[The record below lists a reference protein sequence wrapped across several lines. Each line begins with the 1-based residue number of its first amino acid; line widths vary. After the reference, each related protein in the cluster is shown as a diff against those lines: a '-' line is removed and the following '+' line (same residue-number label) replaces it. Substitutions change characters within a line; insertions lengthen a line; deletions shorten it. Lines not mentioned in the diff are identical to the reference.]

1 MLVDCFIFY
10 NELDILKK
18 RLRYLDSVV
27 DKFVLVESTS
37 TFRGIPK
44 ELYYQNNKDIFKEWN
59 DKIIH
64 IVVEDNPSGKDPW
77 TREYF
82 QRNCIAR
89 GLLEFQDDDIVMV
102 SDVDEIPNRT
112 ALRLPPDMKMCSY
125 NMIAFQYNFNYI
137 QELEPWF
144 GTVITTKGVLMQVSP
159 QKLREMRWSVPHYKN
174 AGWHLSSFG
183 DEKFV
188 ANKTYN
194 CSHCYD
200 DGVKDLD
207 AETFKKLIE
216 VGIHSDGKYKLVKT
230 SEKIIKSIPTE
241 LKSLT

>member
-1 MLVDCFIFY
+1 MIVDCFIFY

-27 DKFVLVESTS
+27 DKFVLVESTA

-59 DKIIH
+59 DKIVH
-64 IVVEDNPSGKDPW
+64 VVVEDNPVGENPW
-77 TREYF
+77 VREYF
-82 QRNCIAR
+82 QRNCITR
-89 GLLEFQDDDIVMV
+89 GLDEFKNDDIVMV

-112 ALRLPPDMKMCSY
+112 ALQLPPDVEMCSY

-144 GTVITTKGVLMQVSP
+144 GTVMTTKEVLMRLSP
-159 QKLREMRWSVPHYKN
+159 QRMREMRWSIPCYRN

-183 DEKFV
+183 DENFI
-188 ANKTYN
+188 ANKMYN
-194 CSHCYD
+194 FAHCYD
-200 DGVKDLD
+200 KDAEDLD
-207 AETFKKLIE
+207 KKRFKKLIDE
-216 VGIHSDGKYKLVKT
+216 GVHTDGKHKLTKT
-230 SEKIIKSIPTE
+230 SDKIMNSIPNE
-241 LKSLT
+241 LK

>member
-1 MLVDCFIFY
+1 MLIDCFIFY

-18 RLRYLDSVV
+18 RLKYLDSVV

-44 ELYYQNNKDIFKEWN
+44 ELYYQNNKDMFKEWR

-64 IVVEDNPSGKDPW
+64 IVVKDNPSGKDPW
-77 TREYF
+77 LREYF

-112 ALRLPPDMKMCSY
+112 ALRLPPDVQVCSY

-144 GTVITTKGVLMQVSP
+144 GTVITTKEVLMRVSP

-183 DEKFV
+183 DEKFI

-216 VGIHSDGKYKLVKT
+216 VGIHSDGKYRLIKA
-230 SEKIIKSIPTE
+230 SEKIIKSIPIE

>member
-1 MLVDCFIFY
+1 MLIDCFIFY

-27 DKFVLVESTS
+27 DKFVLVESTV
-37 TFRGIPK
+37 THRGEEK
-44 ELYYQNNKDIFKEWN
+44 KLFFEENKKDFEEWS

-64 IVVEDNPSGKDPW
+64 VIIRDNPVDKDPW
-77 TREYF
+77 VRENF

-112 ALRLPPDMKMCSY
+112 ALRLPPNVPMCSY

-144 GTVITTKGVLMQVSP
+144 GTVITTKEVLMQVSP
-159 QKLREMRWSVPHYKN
+159 QKMREMRWSVPHYKN

-183 DEKFV
+183 DENFI
-188 ANKTYN
+188 ANKVYN
-194 CSHCYD
+194 FAHCYD
-200 DGVKDLD
+200 PGANNLNV
-207 AETFKKLIE
+207 ETFKKLIDE
-216 VGIHSDGKYKLVKT
+216 GIHTDRKYKLVKT
-230 SEKIIKSIPTE
+230 SDKIMNSIPIE
-241 LKSLT
+241 IKM

>member
-1 MLVDCFIFY
+1 MLIDCFIFY

-27 DKFVLVESTS
+27 DKFVLVESTT

-44 ELYYQNNKDIFKEWN
+44 ELYYQNNKDMFREWH

-64 IVVEDNPSGKDPW
+64 IIVKDNPSGKDPW
-77 TREYF
+77 VREYF

-112 ALRLPPDMKMCSY
+112 ALRLPPDVPICSY

-144 GTVITTKGVLMQVSP
+144 GTVITTKEVLMQVSP

-183 DEKFV
+183 DEKFI
-188 ANKTYN
+188 ANKVYN
-194 CSHCYD
+194 FAHCYD
-200 DGVKDLD
+200 AGAKDLD
-207 AETFKKLIE
+207 EKKFKELINE
-216 VGIHSDGKYKLVKT
+216 GIHTDGKYKLVKT
-230 SEKIIKSIPTE
+230 SEKIMNTLPLEIK
-241 LKSLT
+241 L

>member
-1 MLVDCFIFY
+1 
-10 NELDILKK
+10 
-18 RLRYLDSVV
+18 
-27 DKFVLVESTS
+27 
-37 TFRGIPK
+37 
-44 ELYYQNNKDIFKEWN
+44 
-59 DKIIH
+59 
-64 IVVEDNPSGKDPW
+64 
-77 TREYF
+77 
-82 QRNCIAR
+82 
-89 GLLEFQDDDIVMV
+89 
-102 SDVDEIPNRT
+102 
-112 ALRLPPDMKMCSY
+112 
-125 NMIAFQYNFNYI
+125 
-137 QELEPWF
+137 
-144 GTVITTKGVLMQVSP
+144 MQVSP

>member
-1 MLVDCFIFY
+1 MLIDCFIFY

-27 DKFVLVESTS
+27 DKFVLVESTT

-44 ELYYQNNKDIFKEWN
+44 ELYYQNNKDMFREWH

-64 IVVEDNPSGKDPW
+64 IVVKDNPSGKDPW
-77 TREYF
+77 VREYF

-89 GLLEFQDDDIVMV
+89 GLLEFQGDDIVMV

-112 ALRLPPDMKMCSY
+112 ALRIPPDMKMCSY

-144 GTVITTKGVLMQVSP
+144 GTVITTNEVLMQVSP

-216 VGIHSDGKYKLVKT
+216 VGIHSDGKYRLVKA
-230 SEKIIKSIPTE
+230 SEKIIKSIPIE

>member
-1 MLVDCFIFY
+1 
-10 NELDILKK
+10 LK
-18 RLRYLDSVV
+18 YLDSVV
-27 DKFVLVESTS
+27 DKFVLVESTV
-37 TFRGIPK
+37 THRGEEK
-44 ELYYQNNKDIFKEWN
+44 KLFFEENKKDFEEWS

-64 IVVEDNPSGKDPW
+64 VIIRDNPVDKDPW
-77 TREYF
+77 VRENF

-183 DEKFV
+183 DEHFI
-188 ANKTYN
+188 ANKVYN
-194 CSHCYD
+194 FAHCHD
-200 DGVKDLD
+200 DCLKGMNVD
-207 AETFKKLIE
+207 TFKNLIE
-216 VGIHSDGKYKLVKT
+216 NGIHADGKYKLVET
-230 SEKIIKSIPTE
+230 SEKIMSLIPSE
-241 LKSLT
+241 LKM